1 MQGSASECWRV
12 VIEYWN
18 VQWSARECWVV
29 LWCVGVI
36 QAMLGNVRECWV
48 LPKNARSAQGVSECQ
63 GVPISTRECQ
73 GVLKSAREF
82 QDVKRSAKEYQGM
95 LINYPNYHCSDLTKI
110 VPNIEFF
117 LILNHVKFFCY
128 TVKSILSSAL
138 CIADCSPLIMSN
150 FMCIFKKNIAQP
162 L

>member
-1 MQGSASECWRV
+1 MLGSAMVCWGNSSNAGQCQGVLGVAEECTK
-12 VIEYWN
+12 
-18 VQWSARECWVV
+18 C
-29 LWCVGVI
+29 
-36 QAMLGNVRECWV
+36 
-48 LPKNARSAQGVSECQ
+48 QGVSECQ
-63 GVPISTRECQ
+63 GVPRSTRECQ